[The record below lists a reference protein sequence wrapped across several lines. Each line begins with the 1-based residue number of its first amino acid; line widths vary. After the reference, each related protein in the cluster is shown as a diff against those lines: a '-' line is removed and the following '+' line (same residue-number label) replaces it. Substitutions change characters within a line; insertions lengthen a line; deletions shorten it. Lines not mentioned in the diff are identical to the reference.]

1 MLGSSCF
8 YFHSVHHRH
17 EAEAVRS
24 ESHCLLLH
32 DEWVCKSFHAPIA
45 STLHNLNMY
54 ELIHIHTVTYSMV
67 SNRELCALYGDC
79 NIAVAICEATS
90 KLCSI
95 LHVFNVPM
103 LWIRVEHSYIVW
115 IQLSCDLYHYSY
127 EPRTVVSQ
135 YCKVWVWH
143 FGTTCMWTHFEQV
156 KQYIASYHCDNV
168 IIM

>member
-1 MLGSSCF
+1 MVLVSLQMHPTVVDTNSFTLKVCLRNNHPGTISINFLVYLDLYSLEKFSSLEEMLGSSCF
-8 YFHSVHHRH
+8 YFHSAHHRH

-32 DEWVCKSFHAPIA
+32 DEWVCKSFHASIA

-54 ELIHIHTVTYSMV
+54 ELIHIHTVTYSMI
-67 SNRELCALYGDC
+67 SNREPCALYGEC

-103 LWIRVEHSYIVW
+103 L
-115 IQLSCDLYHYSY
+115 
-127 EPRTVVSQ
+127 
-135 YCKVWVWH
+135 
-143 FGTTCMWTHFEQV
+143 
-156 KQYIASYHCDNV
+156 
-168 IIM
+168 